1 MPPIQLDVPTAPPP
15 AELQPRLA
23 PPSPADAAALAADQA
38 AFADRV
44 MRSAAGVFDVF
55 AIYLGDQL
63 GLYAALAAAGP
74 LSSAELAAR
83 TGTHE
88 RYVRE
93 WLEQQAVTGVLEV
106 ATPAA
111 DGTARRYALPAA
123 HVEALTDTESLGFLP
138 PLAQTLVG
146 AVRPVRYVLE
156 AFRGGGGVPYGAY
169 GKEFREGQARANR
182 GMFLHQLGQAWLP
195 AVPDV
200 HARLLAAPAARVA
213 DLGCGAGW
221 SSIGIARCYPA
232 VRVDGIDL
240 DAPSIELARANAQAH
255 GVADRVRFAAA
266 DARDARLA
274 GRYDLVVALEAVH
287 DMADP
292 VGVLEAMR
300 RLARPDGTVLVV
312 DEHVGDVFGAAAELE
327 WMMYGWSVLHCLP
340 VGLAEEGSVGTGAVM
355 RPSTLRGY
363 ALEAGFHEV
372 EVLPV
377 EHAQFR
383 FYRLHR

>member
-1 MPPIQLDVPTAPPP
+1 MPPIQLDVPLAAPPAERPSVLAPPP
-15 AELQPRLA
+15 
-23 PPSPADAAALAADQA
+23 PADAAAPDARA

-44 MRSAAGVFDVF
+44 LRSAAGVFDVF

-74 LSSAELAAR
+74 QTPAELAAR

-106 ATPAA
+106 AAPAA
-111 DGTARRYALPAA
+111 DGAARRYALPAA
-123 HVEALTDTESLGFLP
+123 HVEALTDAESVGFLP

-146 AVRPVRYVLE
+146 AVRPVRYVLD
-156 AFRGGGGVPYGAY
+156 AFRNGGGVPYGAY
-169 GKEFREGQARANR
+169 GKEFREGQSRSNRA
-182 GMFLHQLGQAWLP
+182 MFLHQLGQAWLP
-195 AVPDV
+195 SVPEV

-221 SSIGIARCYPA
+221 SSIGIARCYPG

-240 DAPSIELARANAQAH
+240 DAPSIELARANAVAH

-266 DARDARLA
+266 DARDARLP
-274 GRYDLVVALEAVH
+274 GRYDLVIALEAVH

-292 VGVLEAMR
+292 VGVLRAMR
-300 RLARPDGTVLVV
+300 GLVRADGTVLVV
-312 DEHVGDVFGAAAELE
+312 DERVGDDFGATAELE

-340 VGLAEEGSVGTGAVM
+340 VGMAEEGSVGTGAVM
-355 RPSTLRGY
+355 RASTLREY
-363 ALEAGFHEV
+363 AREAGFRDV

-377 EHAQFR
+377 EHPQFR
-383 FYRLHR
+383 FYRLHG